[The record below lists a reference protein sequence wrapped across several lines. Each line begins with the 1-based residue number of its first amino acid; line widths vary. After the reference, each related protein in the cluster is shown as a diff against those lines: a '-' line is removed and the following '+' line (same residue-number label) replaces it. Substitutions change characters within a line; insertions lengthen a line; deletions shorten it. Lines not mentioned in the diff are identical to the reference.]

1 MTLKDFMQTGN
12 FAGTNTV
19 IIKVD
24 DIETVRIT
32 VSMNYVDDLQ
42 NNKKHL
48 PLIFNDWDI
57 DSFSFLYGGEVE
69 VNLIS
74 GKTRRG

>member
-1 MTLKDFMQTGN
+1 MTLKDFMATGN

-24 DIETVRIT
+24 DVETVRIM
-32 VSMNYVDDLQ
+32 VSMNCYDDDKQ
-42 NNKKHL
+42 NKKNI

-57 DSFSFLYGGEVE
+57 DSFSFNYGGEVE